1 MKIIMCLILM
11 FVVTGCATV
20 NRAVDTNYSLSSKGG
35 TGLLIASVKYRGPVS
50 GYKVYYKSVDENTN
64 GSLEAGAGVMLI
76 PILPKSDFSTV
87 NGKLEVQELP
97 AGEYEI
103 NSWRVVGGYVN
114 VVPATPFS
122 IKFKIEP
129 GKATYIGSFIFDVKY
144 TMGLSVIGV
153 KLTHKDSYLED
164 TNVLFVKYPNLNE
177 SNINMGLEVNS
188 ITENLGAGN
197 STSID
202 IPPVISP

>member
-1 MKIIMCLILM
+1 M
-11 FVVTGCATV
+11 FVITGCATV
-20 NRAVDTNYSLSSKGG
+20 NRAIDTNYSLSSKDG

-76 PILPKSDFSTV
+76 PIPPKSDFSTV

-103 NSWRVVGGYVN
+103 NGWRVVSGYAN
-114 VVPATPFS
+114 VVPTTPFS

-129 GKATYIGSFIFDVKY
+129 GKATYIGSFVFDV
-144 TMGLSVIGV
+144 TNAMGLTVTGV
-153 KLTHKDSYLED
+153 TLAHKDSYQED
-164 TNVLFVKYPNLNE
+164 AKVLFVKYPNLNE
-177 SNINMGLEVNS
+177 FDVNIGLKVNS
-188 ITENLGAGN
+188 ITEKLGAGN

-202 IPPVISP
+202 IPPVTYP